1 MEVETGEMEVLDNVN
16 ASPTCEG
23 SDVASDFES
32 GRNKRA
38 KAPCNNK
45 QCRSY
50 TPRLSGSESCCGRD
64 KREEPKINQGES
76 HTAVVST
83 QSTDKQL
90 HSRRCRTLPSPRR
103 RRARGQTGNAA
114 PSRGGGERAA
124 KRASGSSY
132 HNDVVDAT
140 EERSSTF
147 GSRQQL

>member
-1 MEVETGEMEVLDNVN
+1 MEVETGEMDVLDNVN

-83 QSTDKQL
+83 QSKDEQL

-103 RRARGQTGNAA
+103 RRAHGQTGTQLPVAA
-114 PSRGGGERAA
+114 
-124 KRASGSSY
+124 
-132 HNDVVDAT
+132 VVDALPN
-140 EERSSTF
+140 RPAVPSSQWCTTTYWQ
-147 GSRQQL
+147 GSNLY